1 MRLDT
6 MMHDTQ
12 KTGTQLWKKA
22 KRIIPGGT
30 QLLSKRSEQFL
41 PDYWP
46 SYYSRAKG
54 VEVWGIDDK
63 KFVDMSIMGV
73 GACPLGYADDD
84 VDTAVKA
91 AIDKGSMCTLNCPED
106 VELAEKLIS
115 LHPWAEMV
123 RYARGGGDSM
133 TVAVRIARAH
143 TKRDKIAFCGYH
155 GWHDWYLAANL
166 ADDRNLDGHLLPGL
180 DPTGVPRGL
189 LGTSIPFR
197 YNHPEEIE
205 AIADHTTG
213 DLAAIVMEPIR
224 DHNPEPEFLK
234 TIHRI
239 THETGAIL
247 VIDEVSAGFRLN
259 TGGAHKLYGI
269 KPDIAV
275 FAKAISN
282 GYPMG
287 AIIGKSEVM
296 ESAQDT
302 FISSTYWTERLG
314 PVAACTTIEKY
325 ERCNVPDHLIKTGT
339 AVQAIWSKAAD
350 SSGISIE
357 AGGIP
362 PLSHFTVAGTSPDE
376 TQQIFTLYTQLM
388 LDRGFL
394 AGKSFYSSYS
404 HTKAHL
410 DSFQIA
416 VEESFGI
423 ISGAIEN
430 KTVKKMLKGSV
441 AQTGFKRLT

>member
-1 MRLDT
+1 M
-6 MMHDTQ
+6 TQ
-12 KTGTQLWKKA
+12 NKNLSGSDLWKKA

-54 VEVWGIDDK
+54 VDIWGIDDQ

-84 VDTAVKA
+84 VNTAVKT

-106 VELAEKLIS
+106 VDLAEKMIK

-123 RYARGGGDSM
+123 RYARGGGDAM
-133 TVAVRIARAH
+133 AVAVRIARAH
-143 TKRDKIAFCGYH
+143 TKKDKITFCGYH

-180 DPTGVPRGL
+180 DPAGVPRGL
-189 LGTSIPFR
+189 RGTSIPFR
-197 YNHPEEIE
+197 YNHPEELE
-205 AIADHTTG
+205 AIADSAAS

-224 DHNPEPEFLK
+224 DYNPEPEFLK
-234 TIHRI
+234 IIHQISR
-239 THETGAIL
+239 ETGAVL

-259 TGGAHKLYGI
+259 TGGAHKLYRI

-287 AIIGKSEVM
+287 AIIGKSEIM
-296 ESAQDT
+296 ESAQET

-314 PVAACTTIEKY
+314 PVAASTTIEKY
-325 ERCNVPDHLIKTGT
+325 ERCNVPAHLIKTGS
-339 AVQAIWSKAAD
+339 AVQTIWKKAAE
-350 SSGISIE
+350 SSGLSID

-362 PLSHFTVAGTSPDE
+362 PLSHFTVTGSSPDE
-376 TQQIFTLYTQLM
+376 VQQIFTLYTQLM

-394 AGKSFYSSYS
+394 AGKSFYSSYA

-410 DSFQIA
+410 DSFQTA

-423 ISGAIEN
+423 ISEAM
-430 KTVKKMLKGSV
+430 KRKMVKKMLKGPA